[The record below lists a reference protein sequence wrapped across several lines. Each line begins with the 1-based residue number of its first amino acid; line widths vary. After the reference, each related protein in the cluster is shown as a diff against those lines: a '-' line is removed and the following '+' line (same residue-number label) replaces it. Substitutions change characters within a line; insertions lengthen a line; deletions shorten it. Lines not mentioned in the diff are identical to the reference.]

1 MAMRE
6 PTYSA
11 RGLVHGIEFS
21 ALLWL
26 ALSLLA
32 YFPR

>member
-1 MAMRE
+1 MMER
-6 PTYSA
+6 TFSA
-11 RGLVHGIEFS
+11 RGLVHGIELS

-26 ALSLLA
+26 AFSLLA